1 MVAAALAFKI
11 HGVPSYP
18 RAVFSSESTVAAG
31 VDCVWT
37 VEIRGVV
44 HPQSHERAAIGTG
57 CRRIPTKGS
66 QAILVTTTG
75 RADGPGALG
84 AVALRPS
91 QASLAQGM
99 AVAACPL
106 SDPICDLDPQQ
117 LAHVNPT
124 HPVISFQ

>member
-1 MVAAALAFKI
+1 MTVEL
-11 HGVPSYP
+11 
-18 RAVFSSESTVAAG
+18 RAVV
-31 VDCVWT
+31 
-37 VEIRGVV
+37 R
-44 HPQSHERAAIGTG
+44 PQSHEGVAIGTG

-66 QAILVTTTG
+66 QAILVTTTS

-106 SDPICDLDPQQ
+106 DRPLRDCNPQQ
-117 LAHVNPT
+117 PSPGKTFPSRNL
-124 HPVISFQ
+124 FW